1 MDPDELR
8 QMAAEELAKSDPEIQ
23 RAAFEQ
29 AFREADPKNAE
40 LLDRVTELVEEI
52 QPQSHEEP
60 DDFIRLREWPDPWGV
75 AFRAGWQREHQEMY
89 DLARELLDRLKE
101 FDEQTDLTVPDE
113 LWPDRDNSTEGDKS

>member
-1 MDPDELR
+1 MDPAELR

-40 LLDRVTELVEEI
+40 LLDRVTELVEEV
-52 QPQSHEEP
+52 QPHAYEEEL
-60 DDFIRLREWPDPWGV
+60 DDSFIKLTEWPDPWGV

-113 LWPDRDNSTEGDKS
+113 LYPNRDAEDDDS